1 MDIKFGYRF
10 SGFSNFY
17 GGHFFEFH
25 CTFPRLSQGSLG
37 FHTFLEEKSWI
48 NIFFFLIIYPG
59 WNKQRKTVPSLREK
73 NLLIKFL
80 EIDFRVVR
88 ENLEAE
94 RTFFSQLKK
103 KCKPSFSR
111 SSFLSLQH
119 NPSPLQ
125 KRQWE
130 TEQTTEQ
137 YNFSPRFSCPPS
149 IPVNSVPIH
158 HVVSLA

>member
-1 MDIKFGYRF
+1 M
-10 SGFSNFY
+10 
-17 GGHFFEFH
+17 
-25 CTFPRLSQGSLG
+25 
-37 FHTFLEEKSWI
+37 
-48 NIFFFLIIYPG
+48 
-59 WNKQRKTVPSLREK
+59 LREK

-103 KCKPSFSR
+103 KCILFSILVFIPSAQ
-111 SSFLSLQH
+111 SSKKD
-119 NPSPLQ
+119 N
-125 KRQWE
+125 E

-158 HVVSLA
+158 HVVSLAQRYLAISPFLTFDLSNLVTRDRTHGLRDSASMSVTRYLSTWRFCGWLV